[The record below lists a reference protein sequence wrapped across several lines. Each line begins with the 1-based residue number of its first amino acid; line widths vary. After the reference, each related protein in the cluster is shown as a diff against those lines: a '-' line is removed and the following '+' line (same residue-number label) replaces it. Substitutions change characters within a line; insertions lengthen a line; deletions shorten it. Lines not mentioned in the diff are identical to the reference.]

1 VALGA
6 LREELECRG
15 GNLPPAIFNLNL
27 LSKGESFFMNGNICR
42 KSILKTA
49 SIAIFAVL
57 FYTVCD
63 DNGVKVVTPEVTTFV
78 DYRDNK
84 TYKKVQIGSQIWM
97 AENLKYEA
105 DGSKC
110 YGEDGNGTFS
120 ILEPNP
126 DGTPNSWIVKTI
138 TLREHC
144 DIYGRLY
151 DWNTAMDGEHSSSSN
166 PSGVEGV
173 CPAGWHIPSDAEWQV
188 LIDYVEPNAGTKLK
202 SREFRD
208 DVAPSGTPSPNGT
221 DKYRFAALPGPMASR
236 WWSSTERDSD
246 EEKAGY
252 WSVTGQTVG
261 VWHLYADKH
270 ASFFSVR
277 CVHD

>member
-1 VALGA
+1 
-6 LREELECRG
+6 
-15 GNLPPAIFNLNL
+15 
-27 LSKGESFFMNGNICR
+27 MNGNICR

-84 TYKKVQIGSQIWM
+84 TYKKVQIGEQIWM

-110 YGEDGNGTFS
+110 YDNDWADRDPAIFCE
-120 ILEPNP
+120 E
-126 DGTPNSWIVKTI
+126 
-138 TLREHC
+138 
-144 DIYGRLY
+144 YGRLY
-151 DWNTAMDGEHSSSSN
+151 DWNTAMDGEHSSTAI

-173 CPAGWHIPSDAEWQV
+173 CPAGWHLPSDAEWQV
-188 LIDYVEPNAGTKLK
+188 LIDYVGINAGTKLK
-202 SREFRD
+202 SRTFKGNSELQRPD
-208 DVAPSGTPSPNGT
+208 GT
-221 DKYRFAALPGPMASR
+221 DKYRFSALDGPWASR
-236 WWSSTERDSD
+236 WWSATELVSD
-246 EEKAGY
+246 EEMAWFGYVTDMSVEAGRSY
-252 WSVTGQTVG
+252 IN
-261 VWHLYADKH
+261 KH
-270 ASFFSVR
+270 ENFSSVR